1 MSSFEIYRL
10 YQKTASSR
18 GNGLAKPQARLLHAV
33 CACNYIHLPLTRQHK
48 LSAFVSRFTP
58 SRRFLKYSTSSKL
71 AIRRLFRHRMEKC
84 RVLHLLNSAKTS
96 VGASTLIVVL
106 VWIMARIHFVRAS
119 EASLISNFAQPSE
132 RQENLRGKFLANLR
146 SSCAAKVDSSAMF
159 PPRACFC
166 DYPIICKTRHLTNL
180 LRAKAFQRFLQ
191 IEEGFFLN
199 LVHSCLCV
207 AFEFTNLCERFWFFA
222 VETIVH

>member
-1 MSSFEIYRL
+1 MSLRAAML
-10 YQKTASSR
+10 R
-18 GNGLAKPQARLLHAV
+18 RPARLLHAV

-48 LSAFVSRFTP
+48 LSVFVSRFTP

-180 LRAKAFQRFLQ
+180 LTSKGLPEISA
-191 IEEGFFLN
+191 N
-199 LVHSCLCV
+199 
-207 AFEFTNLCERFWFFA
+207 
-222 VETIVH
+222 